1 MRTIGVEI
9 ANGEWIGTVIPITL
23 PDLFDGITV
32 KQTRQVQQA
41 VQAAGEDEPL
51 RDNVQASRWVGHT
64 IGEILDID
72 TSEKHGKARV
82 NGIIKQWL
90 KTDVLRIEKIYN
102 SKHSREIGTVI
113 VGKMITREE
122 AGL

>member
-1 MRTIGVEI
+1 
-9 ANGEWIGTVIPITL
+9 
-23 PDLFDGITV
+23 
-32 KQTRQVQQA
+32 VQQA